1 MHERIY
7 VKYVC
12 MYCYC
17 NDGHV
22 CLLFV
27 RACVRTTLCLM
38 SVYVCLSG
46 HLTVG
51 TRPVVQRDGGGA
63 ELAAEGLNA

>member
-1 MHERIY
+1 MKEFMLSM
-7 VKYVC
+7 YVC
-12 MYCYC
+12 IAIATMGMY
-17 NDGHV
+17 V
-22 CLLFV
+22 CFV